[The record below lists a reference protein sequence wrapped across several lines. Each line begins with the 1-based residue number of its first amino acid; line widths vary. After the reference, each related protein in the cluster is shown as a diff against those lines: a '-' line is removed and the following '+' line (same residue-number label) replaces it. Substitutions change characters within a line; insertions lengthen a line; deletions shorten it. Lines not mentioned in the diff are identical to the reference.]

1 MGKVRDVMTAE
12 PIVLQRDQSI
22 ADAARAMRDNDMGS
36 VLVVDGDKLCG
47 IVTDRDIVVRALAES
62 AAPSSPIGTVCTPH
76 LVAVEADDDTAEALR
91 VMQDNAVRRLPVM
104 DHGRIVGMVSIG
116 DLAVEQDEESA
127 LADISAARPTQ

>member
-22 ADAARAMRDNDMGS
+22 ADAARAMRDNAMGS

-47 IVTDRDIVVRALAES
+47 LVTDRDIVVRALAES
-62 AAPSSPIGTVCTPH
+62 AAPSSPIGAVCTPH
-76 LVAVEADDDTAEALR
+76 LVAVEADDDTTEALQ

-116 DLAVEQDEESA
+116 DLAVEQDEDSA
-127 LADISAARPTQ
+127 LADISAAHPTQ

>member
-76 LVAVEADDDTAEALR
+76 LVAVEADDDTAAALQ

-104 DHGRIVGMVSIG
+104 EHGRIVGIVSIG